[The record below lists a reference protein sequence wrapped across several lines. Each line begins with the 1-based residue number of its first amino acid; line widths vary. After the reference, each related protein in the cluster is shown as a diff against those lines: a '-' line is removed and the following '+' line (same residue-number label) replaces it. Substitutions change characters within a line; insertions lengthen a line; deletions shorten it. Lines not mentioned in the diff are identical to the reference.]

1 MQTRGDWNK
10 RFVLSE
16 EAIKCLKFWR
26 VNLPDMSLKR
36 HLASKPTSCVIFSD
50 ASATGGSAFISKIG
64 PGRQPAVG
72 EKQVSLTNTEISGN
86 FDLSLSN
93 PRQSS
98 EFIAMTQWD
107 KCQQKASSTWRE
119 LKTIEWSLESFGQVL
134 QGRKVKWY
142 TDNLGGTRI
151 AKKGSM
157 KPVLNELAGNLSE
170 ICFRYGIELE
180 LKWIRRNKNKVAD
193 KLSRFIDWDDWSV
206 SLVLFT
212 SVNSTWGPF
221 TVDRFATEKNNKVR
235 KFNSRF
241 SCPGTAAVD
250 AFSQD
255 WKGEIN
261 WLVPPPS
268 LIPEVIRHLFDTK
281 AKGT

>member
-1 MQTRGDWNK
+1 DKIIRALGAIEDALGAKREAFGAENETRGAHGARRAGRQAVCSPKGLLKAAGHLISFAVVLGSSVLIKTKPLYEEVVNHVQTRGDWNK

-16 EAIKCLKFWR
+16 EAIKCLEFWR

-72 EKQVSLTNTEISGN
+72 EKQVSLTKTEISGN

-119 LKTIEWSLESFGQVL
+119 LKTIERSLESFGQVL
-134 QGRKVKWY
+134 QGRKVS
-142 TDNLGGTRI
+142 GTQTI
-151 AKKGSM
+151 
-157 KPVLNELAGNLSE
+157 
-170 ICFRYGIELE
+170 
-180 LKWIRRNKNKVAD
+180 
-193 KLSRFIDWDDWSV
+193 
-206 SLVLFT
+206 
-212 SVNSTWGPF
+212 
-221 TVDRFATEKNNKVR
+221 
-235 KFNSRF
+235 
-241 SCPGTAAVD
+241 
-250 AFSQD
+250 
-255 WKGEIN
+255 
-261 WLVPPPS
+261 
-268 LIPEVIRHLFDTK
+268 
-281 AKGT
+281 